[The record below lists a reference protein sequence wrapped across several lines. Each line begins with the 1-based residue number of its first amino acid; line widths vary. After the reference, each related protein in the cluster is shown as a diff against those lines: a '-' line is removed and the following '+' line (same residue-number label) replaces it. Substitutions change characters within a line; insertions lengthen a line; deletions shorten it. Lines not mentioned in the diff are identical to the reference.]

1 MKRLLCSWIQFLSI
15 RLGPPPGVA
24 IRNLLGGASYTISLG
39 CVLGFRTWGSGC
51 LLMVSRTRIC
61 ALASFRSRIQPLLA
75 FLFSATW
82 RRSIEE
88 MLTKGIVPPLEKVG
102 NSPSHFSTARS

>member
-39 CVLGFRTWGSGC
+39 CVLGYRTWGSGC
-51 LLMVSRTRIC
+51 VLLVSRTGF
-61 ALASFRSRIQPLLA
+61 ALWHRSDLEFSRYWLSCFRLHGAAQSR
-75 FLFSATW
+75 
-82 RRSIEE
+82 RC
-88 MLTKGIVPPLEKVG
+88 
-102 NSPSHFSTARS
+102 

>member
-39 CVLGFRTWGSGC
+39 VWVAYSWYQEPGFALWHRSD
-51 LLMVSRTRIC
+51 LEFSRYWLSC
-61 ALASFRSRIQPLLA
+61 FRLHGAAQSR
-75 FLFSATW
+75 
-82 RRSIEE
+82 RC
-88 MLTKGIVPPLEKVG
+88 
-102 NSPSHFSTARS
+102 